1 MTARAA
7 LLALAVLLVAAPTSA
22 DAVIVTRAMTA
33 STIME
38 VFVDDESILVELEI
52 GANDQAVLRQLL
64 TAATSAPQLPT
75 PIPTS
80 AGLSIRADGRRLNGK
95 IEEIVRR
102 KRMIRDEV
110 SGEPL
115 PNLGSKDAVPNLGSE
130 DAVPNLGSEE
140 VVFLKLRYPLRIR
153 PKKLVVE
160 PPLTPDGYP
169 TTDIGFVVYHHGI
182 AVNDF
187 RYLAAGELLYLDWDD
202 PFYSR
207 FDRRTLN
214 RKYGSPMNIFLYV
227 EPFEVRK
234 EFVVRPLDL
243 ARFTDIDVEAHKPIP
258 AGQRDD
264 TLRKLA
270 AFLKD
275 RARVTIDGQQPEPI
289 LDRIHF
295 LKRGLRM
302 TRVVTPDEPV
312 DGTSAIVGAIFVYP
326 VAGIPKDVR
335 LTWDIFD
342 ERITRVPA
350 SATDE
355 AGPMP
360 SFLTP
365 DDPEL
370 HWVNYLKGGTLP
382 GELVVAAPRSHLSI
396 PIAVLG
402 AALLALVFL
411 AIAIR
416 RRSWALALAAITLA
430 AAGWLASPT
439 GDAPPTWEVGVP
451 PTGDA
456 PPTWEEVVSTWEV
469 RVPVPA
475 GVRAPSG
482 DEARPTIHALLYNV
496 YRALDFRQEEI
507 VFDRLAQSLS
517 GDVLER
523 VYLEMR
529 KGLRLENQGGAR
541 VRVREVDVLDATP
554 QEATRPDTLRYRTRW
569 NATGSVGHWGH
580 THMRTNSYD
589 AVITLGRMGEQWKI
603 ADIDILE
610 EQRIVAGQR

>member
-1 MTARAA
+1 MP
-7 LLALAVLLVAAPTSA
+7 LALRAVLVALAILLSAAPASA

-38 VFVDDESILVELEI
+38 AFVDDERIVVELEV
-52 GANDQAVLRQLL
+52 GTEDQTALRPLL
-64 TAATSAPQLPT
+64 TAASSAPSLPV
-75 PIPTS
+75 PIPAD
-80 AGLSIRADGRRLNGK
+80 AGLAIRADGQALKGRI
-95 IEEIVRR
+95 IELVRR
-102 KRMIRDEV
+102 KRIERDEV

-115 PNLGSKDAVPNLGSE
+115 PTPGSKD
-130 DAVPNLGSEE
+130 
-140 VVFLKLRYPLRIR
+140 VVFLKLDYPLRR
-153 PKKLVVE
+153 QPKELILE
-160 PPLTPDGYP
+160 PPLSDDGYT

-187 RYLAAGELLYLDWDD
+187 RYLSTGEPLILDWDD
-202 PFYSR
+202 PFYSH

-243 ARFTDIDVEAHKPIP
+243 ARFMDLDIEPHRPIP
-258 AGQRDD
+258 ADQRTELLKRLGD
-264 TLRKLA
+264 
-270 AFLKD
+270 FLKD
-275 RARVTIDGQQPEPI
+275 RARVTIDGEQPEPI

-312 DGTSAIVGAIFVYP
+312 DGTSAIIGAIFVYP
-326 VAGIPKDVR
+326 VDGIPRDVR
-335 LTWDIFD
+335 LDWDLFD
-342 ERITRVPA
+342 ERISRVPA

-365 DDPEL
+365 EDPQL

-382 GELVVAAPRSHLSI
+382 GELEVEVPKSRLSISIALVVA
-396 PIAVLG
+396 VV
-402 AALLALVFL
+402 LALGFL
-411 AIAIR
+411 IVAAR
-416 RRSWALALAAITLA
+416 RRSWAFGLAGLVL
-430 AAGWLASPT
+430 LASGSVAPT
-439 GDAPPTWEVGVP
+439 VAVIE
-451 PTGDA
+451 
-456 PPTWEEVVSTWEV
+456 
-469 RVPVPA
+469 VPVPA
-475 GVRAPSG
+475 SIRSPSG
-482 DEARPTIHALLYNV
+482 EEARPTIHALLYNV
-496 YRALDFRQEEI
+496 YRALDFRREEL

-541 VRVREVDVLDATP
+541 VRVRAVDVLEVTP
-554 QEATRPDTLRYRTRW
+554 EPSPQAGNLRYRTLW

-589 AVITLGRMGEQWKI
+589 ALLTLARIGERWKI
-603 ADIDILE
+603 ADIEILE
-610 EQRIVAGQR
+610 EQRVIAAQR

>member
-7 LLALAVLLVAAPTSA
+7 LLTLAVSVTAASASA
-22 DAVIVTRAMTA
+22 DAVMVTRAMTA

-38 VFVDDESILVELEI
+38 AFIDDEGIVVELEV
-52 GANDQAVLRQLL
+52 GTSDEAALRELI
-64 TAATSAPQLPT
+64 ARASSAPSLPT
-75 PIPTS
+75 PIPAD
-80 AGLSIRADGRRLNGK
+80 AGLSIQADGRRLKGT
-95 IEEIVRR
+95 IDELSRR
-102 KRMIRDEV
+102 KRIERDEV

-115 PNLGSKDAVPNLGSE
+115 LDEGTE
-130 DAVPNLGSEE
+130 D
-140 VVFLKLRYPLRIR
+140 VVVLKLRYPLRTP
-153 PKKLVVE
+153 PKELVFE
-160 PPLTPDGYP
+160 PPLTADGYAA
-169 TTDIGFVVYHHGI
+169 TDIGFVVYHHGI

-187 RYLAAGELLYLDWDD
+187 RYLSAGEPLFLDWED

-243 ARFTDIDVEAHKPIP
+243 ARFMDIDIEAHQPIP
-258 AGQRDD
+258 AAKRLEVLKQMAD
-264 TLRKLA
+264 
-270 AFLKD
+270 FLKD
-275 RARVTIDGQQPEPI
+275 RARVTIDGEQPEPI

-312 DGTSAIVGAIFVYP
+312 DGTSAIIGAIFVYP
-326 VAGIPKDVR
+326 VDGIPKDVR
-335 LTWDIFD
+335 LTWDLFD

-365 DDPEL
+365 EDPEL
-370 HWVNYLKGGTLP
+370 HWVNYLKGSTLP
-382 GELVVAAPRSHLSI
+382 GELEVEVPRSSLSI
-396 PIAVLG
+396 PLALAVAVLLALG
-402 AALLALVFL
+402 LLIVAARQRSWVLGLAGVALLAG
-411 AIAIR
+411 
-416 RRSWALALAAITLA
+416 
-430 AAGWLASPT
+430 GWLAPRT
-439 GDAPPTWEVGVP
+439 AVIK
-451 PTGDA
+451 
-456 PPTWEEVVSTWEV
+456 
-469 RVPVPA
+469 VPVPTNI
-475 GVRAPSG
+475 RTPSG
-482 DEARPTIHALLYNV
+482 QEAAPTIHALLYNV
-496 YRALDFRQEEI
+496 YRALDFRQEEV

-541 VRVREVDVLDATP
+541 VRVREVGLLDITP
-554 QEATRPDTLRYRTRW
+554 QESTTPGTLRYRTRW

-589 AVITLGRMGEQWKI
+589 ALMTLGRTGDEWKI

-610 EQRIVAGQR
+610 EQRVVAGQR

>member
-1 MTARAA
+1 MPMTARIP
-7 LLALAVLLVAAPTSA
+7 LLTLALTISLTAASVSA
-22 DAVIVTRAMTA
+22 DAVMVTRAMTA

-38 VFVDDESILVELEI
+38 AFIDNNGIVVELEV
-52 GANDQAVLRQLL
+52 GASDEDALRALI
-64 TAATSAPQLPT
+64 AGASSAPSLPT
-75 PIPTS
+75 PIPAD
-80 AGLSIRADGRRLNGK
+80 AGLSIRADGRPLNGAIDELSRRQR
-95 IEEIVRR
+95 IE
-102 KRMIRDEV
+102 RDEV

-115 PNLGSKDAVPNLGSE
+115 LNEGT
-130 DAVPNLGSEE
+130 EE
-140 VVFLKLRYPLRIR
+140 VVFLKLRYPLRTH
-153 PKKLVVE
+153 PKELVLE
-160 PPLTPDGYP
+160 PPLTADGYAA
-169 TTDIGFVVYHHGI
+169 TDIGFVVYHHGI

-187 RYLAAGELLYLDWDD
+187 RYLAAGEPLFLDWED

-243 ARFTDIDVEAHKPIP
+243 ARFMDIDIQAHQPIP
-258 AGQRDD
+258 AAKRPEVLKQ
-264 TLRKLA
+264 LA
-270 AFLKD
+270 EFLKD
-275 RARVTIDGQQPEPI
+275 RARVTIDGEQPEPI

-312 DGTSAIVGAIFVYP
+312 DGTSAIIGAIFVYP
-326 VAGIPKDVR
+326 VDGIPKDVR
-335 LTWDIFD
+335 LTWDMFD
-342 ERITRVPA
+342 DRITRVPG

-365 DDPEL
+365 EDPEL
-370 HWVNYLKGGTLP
+370 HWVNYLKGSTLP
-382 GELVVAAPRSHLSI
+382 GELDVEVPQSKLSI
-396 PIAVLG
+396 PIALAV
-402 AALLALVFL
+402 AVLLALGL
-411 AIAIR
+411 LIAAAR
-416 RRSWALALAAITLA
+416 QRSWMLGLAGAVLLAGGWVAPRTAALQVPLP
-430 AAGWLASPT
+430 ASIRT
-439 GDAPPTWEVGVP
+439 
-451 PTGDA
+451 
-456 PPTWEEVVSTWEV
+456 
-469 RVPVPA
+469 
-475 GVRAPSG
+475 PSG
-482 DEARPTIHALLYNV
+482 EEAASTIHALLYNV
-496 YRALDFRQEEI
+496 YRALDFRQEDV

-541 VRVREVDVLDATP
+541 VRVREVELLDVTP
-554 QEATRPDTLRYRTRW
+554 QEATAPGTLRYRTRW

-589 AVITLGRMGEQWKI
+589 ALMTLGGTGDQWKI
-603 ADIDILE
+603 ANIEILE
-610 EQRIVAGQR
+610 EQRVVAGQR

>member
-1 MTARAA
+1 MPLTARAA
-7 LLALAVLLVAAPTSA
+7 LVALAVSVTAASASA
-22 DAVIVTRAMTA
+22 DAVMVTRAMTA

-38 VFVDDESILVELEI
+38 AFVDDERIVVELEV
-52 GANDQAVLRQLL
+52 GTGDEAALRALI
-64 TAATSAPQLPT
+64 AEASSAPSLPT
-75 PIPTS
+75 PIPAS
-80 AGLSIRADGRRLNGK
+80 AGLSIRADGRPLKGTVD
-95 IEEIVRR
+95 ELTRR
-102 KRMIRDEV
+102 KRIERDEV

-115 PNLGSKDAVPNLGSE
+115 PEKGAE
-130 DAVPNLGSEE
+130 D
-140 VVFLKLRYPLRIR
+140 VVFLRLHYPLRGQ
-153 PKKLVVE
+153 PKELVFE
-160 PPLTPDGYP
+160 PPLTAEGYA

-187 RYLAAGELLYLDWDD
+187 RYLAAGEPVLLDWED

-207 FDRRTLN
+207 FERRTLN

-243 ARFTDIDVEAHKPIP
+243 ARFMDVDIEAHQQIP
-258 AGQRDD
+258 ADERPEV
-264 TLRKLA
+264 LKRLA
-270 AFLKD
+270 DFLKD
-275 RARVTIDGQQPEPI
+275 RARVTIDGQRPEPI

-312 DGTSAIVGAIFVYP
+312 DGTSAMIGAIFVYP
-326 VAGIPKDVR
+326 VDGIPKDVR
-335 LTWDIFD
+335 LIWDLFD
-342 ERITRVPA
+342 DRITRVPA

-382 GELVVAAPRSHLSI
+382 GELEVAVPQSNLSM
-396 PIAVLG
+396 PIALLIG
-402 AALLALVFL
+402 ILLALGLLIV
-411 AIAIR
+411 AAR
-416 RRSWALALAAITLA
+416 QRSWALGLVAVALVAS
-430 AAGWLASPT
+430 GWLA
-439 GDAPPTWEVGVP
+439 PPIGLI
-451 PTGDA
+451 
-456 PPTWEEVVSTWEV
+456 

-475 GVRAPSG
+475 SIRPPSG
-482 DEARPTIHALLYNV
+482 DEAAPTIHALLYNV
-496 YRALDFRQEEI
+496 YRALDFRQEEV

-517 GDVLER
+517 GEVLER

-541 VRVREVDVLDATP
+541 VRVREVELLEVTP
-554 QEATRPDTLRYRTRW
+554 QEPTEAGALRYRTRW

-589 AVITLGRMGEQWKI
+589 ALMTLDRIGKQWKI
-603 ADIDILE
+603 AGIDILE
-610 EQRIVAGQR
+610 ERRVIAGQR

>member
-1 MTARAA
+1 MP
-7 LLALAVLLVAAPTSA
+7 LALRASLVALAILLSAAPAAA

-38 VFVDDESILVELEI
+38 AFVDDERIVVELEI
-52 GANDQAVLRQLL
+52 GTDDQAALRPLL
-64 TAATSAPQLPT
+64 TAASSAPSLPV
-75 PIPTS
+75 PIPAD
-80 AGLSIRADGRRLNGK
+80 AGLAIRADGRLLKGRI
-95 IEEIVRR
+95 IELVRR
-102 KRMIRDEV
+102 KRIERDEV

-115 PNLGSKDAVPNLGSE
+115 PTPGSKD
-130 DAVPNLGSEE
+130 
-140 VVFLKLRYPLRIR
+140 VVFLKLDYPLLRQ
-153 PKKLVVE
+153 PKELILE
-160 PPLTPDGYP
+160 PPLSDDGYT

-187 RYLAAGELLYLDWDD
+187 RYLSTGEPLILDWDD
-202 PFYSR
+202 PFYSH

-243 ARFTDIDVEAHKPIP
+243 ARFMDLDIEPHRPIP
-258 AGQRDD
+258 ADQRTELLKRLGD
-264 TLRKLA
+264 
-270 AFLKD
+270 FLKD
-275 RARVTIDGQQPEPI
+275 RARVTIDGEQPEPI

-312 DGTSAIVGAIFVYP
+312 DGTSAIIGAIFVYP
-326 VAGIPKDVR
+326 VDGIPQDVR
-335 LTWDIFD
+335 LDWDLFD
-342 ERITRVPA
+342 ERISRVPA

-365 DDPEL
+365 EDPQL

-382 GELVVAAPRSHLSI
+382 GELEVEVPKSRLSISIALVAA
-396 PIAVLG
+396 VV
-402 AALLALVFL
+402 LALGFL
-411 AIAIR
+411 IVAAR
-416 RRSWALALAAITLA
+416 RRSWAFGLAGLVLLAGGSVAPAVAVIEVPLP
-430 AAGWLASPT
+430 ASIR
-439 GDAPPTWEVGVP
+439 
-451 PTGDA
+451 
-456 PPTWEEVVSTWEV
+456 S
-469 RVPVPA
+469 
-475 GVRAPSG
+475 PSG

-496 YRALDFRQEEI
+496 YRALDFRQEEL

-541 VRVREVDVLDATP
+541 VRVRAVDVLEVTP
-554 QEATRPDTLRYRTRW
+554 EPSPQAGNLRYRTRW

-589 AVITLGRMGEQWKI
+589 ALLTLSRIGERWKI
-603 ADIDILE
+603 ADIEILE
-610 EQRIVAGQR
+610 EQRVIAVQR

>member
-1 MTARAA
+1 MPVVLGAA
-7 LLALAVLLVAAPTSA
+7 LVALILSFTAASTSA
-22 DAVIVTRAMTA
+22 DAVVVTRAMTA

-38 VFVDDESILVELEI
+38 AFVEDERVVVELEV
-52 GANDQAVLRQLL
+52 GASDEAALRELI
-64 TAATSAPQLPT
+64 AGAFSAPSLPT
-75 PIPTS
+75 PIPTN
-80 AGLSIRADGRRLNGK
+80 AGLSIRADGRPLKGTVD
-95 IEEIVRR
+95 ELTRR
-102 KRMIRDEV
+102 KRIERDEI

-115 PNLGSKDAVPNLGSE
+115 PNTGTE
-130 DAVPNLGSEE
+130 D
-140 VVFLKLRYPLRIR
+140 VVFLKLHYPLTAR
-153 PKKLVVE
+153 PKELVFQ
-160 PPLTPDGYP
+160 PPLTDNGYAA
-169 TTDIGFVVYHHGI
+169 TDIGFVVYHHGI

-187 RYLAAGELLYLDWDD
+187 RYLAAGEPVLLDWED
-202 PFYSR
+202 PFYSH

-214 RKYGSPMNIFLYV
+214 RKYSSPMNIFLYV

-243 ARFTDIDVEAHKPIP
+243 ARFTDIDIKAHQPIP
-258 AGQRDD
+258 ATERPEVLQR
-264 TLRKLA
+264 LA
-270 AFLKD
+270 DFLKD
-275 RARVTIDGQQPEPI
+275 RAQVTIDGEQPQPI

-312 DGTSAIVGAIFVYP
+312 DGTDAIIGAIFVYP
-326 VAGIPKDVR
+326 VDGIPKDVR
-335 LTWDIFD
+335 LTWDLFD

-370 HWVNYLKGGTLP
+370 HWVNYLKEGTLP
-382 GELVVAAPRSHLSI
+382 GELEVAAPKSSLSI
-396 PIAVLG
+396 PIAVLIAVLLG
-402 AALLALVFL
+402 LGLLIVAA
-411 AIAIR
+411 R
-416 RRSWALALAAITLA
+416 RRSWALGLAALALVAG
-430 AAGWLASPT
+430 GWLA
-439 GDAPPTWEVGVP
+439 PPF
-451 PTGDA
+451 
-456 PPTWEEVVSTWEV
+456 
-469 RVPVPA
+469 RLIKVPVPA
-475 GVRAPSG
+475 SVRPPSAE
-482 DEARPTIHALLYNV
+482 EAAPTIHALLYNV
-496 YRALDFRQEEI
+496 YRALDFRQEEV

-541 VRVREVDVLDATP
+541 VRVREVELLEVTP
-554 QEATRPDTLRYRTRW
+554 QESTDAGSLRYRTRW

-589 AVITLGRMGEQWKI
+589 ALMTLSRTGKQWKI
-603 ADIDILE
+603 GDIDILE
-610 EQRIVAGQR
+610 EQRVVAGQR